1 MTWFFILAYLV
12 VQIFIGIWIAR
23 RIKSESDFLIAGRRL
38 SLFKVSF
45 SLFATWFGAETCI
58 GSSAAVFAKG
68 LYGSRA
74 DPFGF
79 SICLLLM
86 GLLLAT
92 KLRSKKYITLADHF
106 RDRYG
111 HSVERF
117 AIWIMVP
124 SSLFWAAAQLRAFGQ
139 IISFSSALPITIS
152 ISLSVIFVIVYTY
165 LGGLLGDIYT
175 DLIQGVIIMIG
186 LITTIILFVK
196 ATSDLGQILGS
207 IDSSRWSFMGP
218 QETLLERLD
227 RWMVP
232 ILGSLTAQEALSRL
246 MAAKSARIAR
256 NASFVACGIYLIMGS
271 IPVFLGLVGPY
282 LLHNLPDSEQFLI
295 TLAHGILP
303 KAIFVVFSGALIST
317 ILSTIDSILIAISA
331 LISHNLIVTR
341 FRLKSQRSQVLSA
354 RIIVVLAGLFAYFL
368 AITSEGILSLV
379 ITASSFGTAGL
390 LVITLMG
397 FYSRIGGTRSANLAL
412 LGGLLAWPLSEYV
425 FHLQA
430 PYLVSILVALIL
442 FIWGAKG
449 QVSAPLCGTAGH

>member
-1 MTWFFILAYLV
+1 
-12 VQIFIGIWIAR
+12 
-23 RIKSESDFLIAGRRL
+23 
-38 SLFKVSF
+38 
-45 SLFATWFGAETCI
+45 
-58 GSSAAVFAKG
+58 
-68 LYGSRA
+68 
-74 DPFGF
+74 
-79 SICLLLM
+79 M

-196 ATSDLGQILGS
+196 ATPDLGQILGS
-207 IDSSRWSFMGP
+207 IDSSRWSFIGP

-341 FRLKSQRSQVLSA
+341 FRLKSQRSHVLSA

-397 FYSRIGGTRSANLAL
+397 FYSRIGGTRSANMAL

-442 FIWGAKG
+442 FIWGARG
-449 QVSAPLCGTAGH
+449 QVSASLAGIAGL

>member
-1 MTWFFILAYLV
+1 MTWLSILAYLII
-12 VQIFIGIWIAR
+12 QILIGIWIAR
-23 RIKSESDFLIAGRRL
+23 KIKSESDFLIAGRQL
-38 SLFKVSF
+38 SLFMVSF
-45 SLFATWFGAETCI
+45 SLFATWFGAETCM
-58 GSSAAVFAKG
+58 GSSAAVYEKG

-86 GLLLAT
+86 GLLLAA
-92 KLRSKKYITLADHF
+92 KLRSKNYITLADLF

-139 IISFSSALPITIS
+139 IISFSSSLPVTIA
-152 ISLSVIFVIVYTY
+152 ISLSVIFVVVYTY

-175 DLIQGVIIMIG
+175 DLIQGVIIVIG
-186 LITTIILFVK
+186 LITIIILFLK
-196 ATSDLGQILGS
+196 ATPDLGQILSG
-207 IDSSRWSFMGP
+207 ISSTRWSFIGP

-246 MAAKSARIAR
+246 MAAKSVRIAR
-256 NASFVACGIYLIMGS
+256 NASFVACAIYLVMGS
-271 IPVFLGLVGPY
+271 IPVFLGLVGPSS
-282 LLHNLPDSEQFLI
+282 LPNLPDSEQFLI
-295 TLAHGILP
+295 TFAHGILP
-303 KAIFVVFSGALIST
+303 KAIFVVFAGALIST

-331 LISHNLIVTR
+331 LISHNLVVP
-341 FRLKSQRSQVLSA
+341 RLGLKKGKNQVLSA
-354 RIIVVLAGLFAYFL
+354 RLVVVLAGLAAYFL

-379 ITASSFGTAGL
+379 ITASSFGTAGI

-397 FYSRIGGTRSANLAL
+397 FYSRIGGPKSANMAL

-430 PYLVSILVALIL
+430 PYLVSIAAALVL
-442 FIWGAKG
+442 FLWAAGGARKLH
-449 QVSAPLCGTAGH
+449 PR

>member
-1 MTWFFILAYLV
+1 MTWLFILAYLA
-12 VQIFIGIWIAR
+12 VQILIGIWIAR
-23 RIKSESDFLIAGRRL
+23 KIKSESDFLLGGRRL
-38 SLFKVSF
+38 SLFMAAF

-58 GSSAAVFAKG
+58 GSSAAVYDKG
-68 LYGSRA
+68 LFGSRA

-86 GLLLAT
+86 GLLLAAR
-92 KLRSKKYITLADHF
+92 LRRKNYVTLADHF

-117 AIWIMVP
+117 AVWIMVP

-139 IISFSSALPITIS
+139 IISFSSDLPVTIAIS
-152 ISLSVIFVIVYTY
+152 ISVVFVIFYTY

-175 DLIQGVIIMIG
+175 DLIQGVIIMVG
-186 LITTIILFVK
+186 LAILIVLFLK
-196 ATSDLGQILGS
+196 GTPGLGEILHS
-207 IDSSRWSFMGP
+207 MSSARWSFIGP
-218 QETLLERLD
+218 QETLLMRMD

-232 ILGSLTAQEALSRL
+232 ILGSLTAQEALSRIL
-246 MAAKSARIAR
+246 AARTVRIAR
-256 NASFVACGIYLIMGS
+256 DASFVACGIYLVMGS
-271 IPVFLGLVGPY
+271 IPVFLGLVGPFI
-282 LLHNLPDSEQFLI
+282 LHNLPDSEQFLI

-303 KAIFVVFSGALIST
+303 KAIFVVFAGALIST

-331 LISHNLIVTR
+331 LISHNLIVPR
-341 FRLKSQRSQVLSA
+341 FKFKSDRTQVLSA
-354 RIIVVLAGLFAYFL
+354 RLVVVVAGLLAYVL

-379 ITASSFGTAGL
+379 ITASSFGTAGI

-397 FYSRIGGTRSANLAL
+397 FYSRIGGPRSANLAL

-430 PYLVSILVALIL
+430 PYLVSIATALTL
-442 FIWGAKG
+442 FFWGSRTNQA
-449 QVSAPLCGTAGH
+449 SPPM

>member
-1 MTWFFILAYLV
+1 MHHL
-12 VQIFIGIWIAR
+12 WIAR
-23 RIKSESDFLIAGRRL
+23 RIKSESDFLLGGRQL
-38 SLFKVSF
+38 SLFMVSI

-58 GSSAAVFAKG
+58 GSSAAVYDKG

-79 SICLLLM
+79 SICLLMM
-86 GLLLAT
+86 GLFLAAR
-92 KLRSKKYITLADHF
+92 LRSKNYVTLADHF

-139 IISFSSALPITIS
+139 IISFSSALPVTIS
-152 ISLSVIFVIVYTY
+152 ISISVIFVIVYTY

-175 DLIQGVIIMIG
+175 DLLQGVIIVIG
-186 LITTIILFVK
+186 LITLVFLFLK
-196 ATSDLGQILGS
+196 GTPDLGQILGS
-207 IDSSRWSFMGP
+207 LSSTRWSFIGP
-218 QETLLERLD
+218 QEALLERLD

-246 MAAKSARIAR
+246 LAAKSVRIAR
-256 NASFVACGIYLIMGS
+256 NASFVACAIYLVFGS
-271 IPVFLGLVGPY
+271 VPVFLGLVGPSI
-282 LLHNLPDSEQFLI
+282 LPNLADSEQFLI

-303 KAIFVVFSGALIST
+303 KAVFVVFAGALIST

-331 LISHNLIVTR
+331 LISHNLIVRR
-341 FRLKSQRSQVLSA
+341 FGLKSERSQVLSA
-354 RIIVVLAGLFAYFL
+354 RFVVVFAGLFAYFL
-368 AITSEGILSLV
+368 AITSQGIMSLV
-379 ITASSFGTAGL
+379 ITASSFGTSGL

-397 FYSRIGGTRSANLAL
+397 FYSKIGGSKSANLAL

-430 PYLVSILVALIL
+430 PYLVSIAMAMVL
-442 FIWGAKG
+442 FLWGARG
-449 QVSAPLCGTAGH
+449 FRLQN